1 MDYDQGLDG
10 CPKIIEKFS
19 NGRQYCHITRNI
31 YVLLLKPYNGK
42 ENYKKNKICIEN
54 LIRYEGRQIE
64 VDGAK
69 NENVC
74 WNNSLISKM
83 EFSKYISNHKTD
95 FDFTRFEGIF
105 SIIKDIEQDYSKL
118 LTQAQAQ
125 DGW

>member
-10 CPKIIEKFS
+10 CPKIIEQFS

-64 VDGAK
+64 VNGAK